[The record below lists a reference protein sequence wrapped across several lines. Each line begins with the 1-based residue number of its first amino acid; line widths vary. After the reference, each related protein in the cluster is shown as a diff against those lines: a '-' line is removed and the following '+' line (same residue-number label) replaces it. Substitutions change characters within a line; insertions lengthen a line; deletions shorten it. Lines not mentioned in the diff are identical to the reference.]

1 MIINSMIANN
11 EKLNSELNKKLLV
24 LYVFHEYN
32 YRVEQFFKKAIF
44 YDKNVDF
51 IIIVNNITLKLQYNA
66 FPSNVKFFIRDNIGF
81 DFGGWSDAL
90 LTNNL
95 YKNYNY
101 FIFVNS
107 SVLGPFIDSDYKG
120 NWTDIFINGLQENNI
135 KLFGSTINKDFH
147 PHVQTFIFS
156 LEKETLEY
164 LIKWQI
170 FSLTNHYEKLWDT
183 VMLKEIFMS
192 DLLIRNKWNI
202 GCLIPYYKNMDFV
215 KLVENKE
222 VEKFMINGH
231 LDCKCDIMYNEF
243 YKIHWTETD
252 IIFFKG
258 NRDIILR

>member
-1 MIINSMIANN
+1 M
-11 EKLNSELNKKLLV
+11 KTLV

-32 YRVEQFFKKAIF
+32 ELVKNFIDKAIF
-44 YDKNVDF
+44 KDDNIDFMIICNNLYYKLENLPEYVIYKNR
-51 IIIVNNITLKLQYNA
+51 N
-66 FPSNVKFFIRDNIGF
+66 NIGF
-81 DFGGWSDAL
+81 DFGGWSHGL
-90 LTNNL
+90 LTDDF
-95 YKNYNY
+95 YKNYDNY
-101 FIFVNS
+101 ICVNS
-107 SVLGPFIDSDYKG
+107 SAIGPYLPENYNGK
-120 NWTDIFINGLQENNI
+120 WTDFFINGLKDNV

-215 KLVENKE
+215 KLVENND
-222 VEKFMINGH
+222 VANNMINGH
-231 LDCKCDIMYNEF
+231 LEYKSDIMYDKF
-243 YKIHWTETD
+243 YKKYWTETD